1 MTELLDWLGAL
12 PAPLLYLVIAVAAF
26 AENVFPPLPADTAIA
41 LGAFVAAR
49 GEGSAIG
56 AWAATMIGNLGGAL
70 LMFVLGRRLGA
81 QWLKR
86 KLPILGGPE
95 GAARVEAQYR
105 KHGVWALAVSRFIP
119 AVRAVVPPLAGA
131 LRVGMVRAMIA
142 MSLAS
147 AVWYG
152 LVTWLAFSLG
162 ANAEALLAAVGN
174 SQRVA
179 AGVAV
184 AIVVIAIVV
193 WRFSRGRSRDAE

>member
-1 MTELLDWLGAL
+1 MTGLLDWLGAL
-12 PAPLLYLVIAVAAF
+12 PAAWLYLVIAVAAF

-49 GEGSAIG
+49 GEGSAVG
-56 AWAATMIGNLGGAL
+56 AWAATMVGNLGGAL

-81 QWLKR
+81 GWLQR

-95 GAARVEAQYR
+95 GAARVEIAYR
-105 KHGVWALAVSRFIP
+105 KHGLWALVVSRFIP

-131 LRVGMVRAMIA
+131 LRLGLVRAMIA

-147 AVWYG
+147 AVWYA

-162 ANAEALLAAVGN
+162 ANAEALLAAVGS

-179 AGVAV
+179 AGVAM
-184 AIVVIAIVV
+184 AIVVVAFVV
-193 WRFSRGRSRDAE
+193 WRRRRRRE